1 VSFWQMIGAM
11 FVFMSTQW
19 TVARAVGHG
28 ALQIGQGHFHR
39 TPKGNGGGGGR
50 PDRFAARSEAALGG
64 LLVVGAI
71 VLLATNIYR
80 VFEIDLFAT
89 ILLLQSLPFLSAVV
103 LATLERSRVNEF
115 SYWQDRHDDRRLPTS
130 SPIKNHVVC
139 NDCD

>member
-1 VSFWQMIGAM
+1 
-11 FVFMSTQW
+11 MSTQW

-39 TPKGNGGGGGR
+39 TPKGNGGGGR

-71 VLLATNIYR
+71 VLLATNTYR

-89 ILLLQSLPFLSAVV
+89 ILLLQSLPFLSAVAV
-103 LATLERSRVNEF
+103 ATLERSRVNEF
-115 SYWQDRHDDRRLPTS
+115 SYWHDRHDEQPTS
-130 SPIKNHVVC
+130 IPIKNPVVC